1 MTGDCSGIATMDELG
16 VESVALSKPA
26 LSTAVLNEVDEKTG
40 DSTVMLSV
48 ERQHSLEAS
57 QAQHE
62 ADAIIE
68 AEFGDDDDDW

>member
-1 MTGDCSGIATMDELG
+1 MTRGCSGAATTEETGIDYVAPSESELNTDI
-16 VESVALSKPA
+16 LHDI
-26 LSTAVLNEVDEKTG
+26 NDKTG
-40 DSTVMLSV
+40 GSTVVLSV